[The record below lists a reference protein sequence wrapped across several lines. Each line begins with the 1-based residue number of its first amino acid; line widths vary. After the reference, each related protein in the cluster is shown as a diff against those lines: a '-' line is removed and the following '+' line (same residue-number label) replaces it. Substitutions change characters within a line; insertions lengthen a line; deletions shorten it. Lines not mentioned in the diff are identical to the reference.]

1 MEGTENTQS
10 GGRYSKEEIQMSKL
24 THAAGRK
31 VFSGV
36 IDLALGQVK
45 KNPEQAFFEYCR
57 YRSEIYGRV

>member
-45 KNPEQAFFEYCR
+45 KNRESLIWE
-57 YRSEIYGRV
+57 